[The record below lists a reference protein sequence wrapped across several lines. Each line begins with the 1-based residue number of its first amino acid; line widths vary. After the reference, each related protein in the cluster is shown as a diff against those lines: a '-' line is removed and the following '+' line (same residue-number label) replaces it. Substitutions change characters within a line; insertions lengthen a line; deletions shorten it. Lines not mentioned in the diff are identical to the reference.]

1 MTQNFT
7 VACVQTEVSDDTAA
21 NIERARGLAEG
32 AVKEG
37 AGLVCF
43 AEYFTGLA
51 TRDGALDPVP
61 FAEADHPAL
70 PVFQAFA
77 RDKGVHLLL
86 GSLGI
91 TLQDGTVVN
100 RSYVIDGTGG
110 ISARYDKIHL
120 FDVNL
125 GPGMTYRESAVL
137 SAGDH
142 AVVAPTPWGGL
153 GLSICYDLR
162 FAHLYRALAQGGAS
176 FLAVPAAFTKK
187 TGEVHWKILNQAR
200 AIEHGCFVFA
210 PCSYGSVVGGG
221 ECYGHSLIIDPWGKV
236 LAEGAG
242 DRDMAVL
249 AEIDTGL
256 VDTVRSKVPAL
267 RHDRPYSVAP
277 AAQSAAE

>member
-1 MTQNFT
+1 MTLKFT
-7 VACVQTEVSDDTAA
+7 AACVQTEVSDNTAA
-21 NIERARGLAEG
+21 NIEKARSLAHDAVQDG
-32 AVKEG
+32 AD
-37 AGLVCF
+37 LVCF

-70 PVFQAFA
+70 PVFSAFA
-77 RDKGVHLLL
+77 RDNKVHLLL

-91 TLQDGTVVN
+91 SLPDGTIVN
-100 RSYVIDGTGG
+100 RSYVIDDAGKVT
-110 ISARYDKIHL
+110 ARYDKIHM

-142 AVVAPTPWGGL
+142 AVIAPTPWGGL

-162 FAHLYRALAQGGAS
+162 FAYLYRALAQGGAS
-176 FLAVPAAFTKK
+176 FLATPAAFTRK

-210 PCSYGSVVGGG
+210 PCSHGSVVGGG
-221 ECYGHSLIIDPWGKV
+221 ECYGHSLIIDPWGEV

-242 DRDMAVL
+242 DKDMAVL

-256 VDTVRSKVPAL
+256 IDVVRNKVPAL
-267 RHDRPYSVAP
+267 HHDRSFTSAAP
-277 AAQSAAE
+277 AQSAAE